1 MSTPS
6 NQIFHSTS
14 TLTFKD
20 RWDHITARLGW
31 QRTNRHRVDPGLYA
45 IGNPNPQSPVFVTAN
60 YTLSFDAV
68 RSALKSMDAYIL
80 VLNTKGINVWCAAGK
95 GSFGT
100 FELARRIE
108 QTELAKVVSH
118 RVLILPQLGASGVS
132 AHEVKKQTGF
142 LVKYG
147 PVRAEDIPDYM
158 KTGEAT
164 PKMRQVRFD
173 LKDRMVLV
181 PVELVNLFLPL
192 IAAGI
197 IFYFLGEWLGVG
209 ATAAT
214 VWGVPILFFLLFPWI
229 PTRDFSTKGFLVGLV
244 LALPF
249 AISTF
254 LRHDSSIWFGLLKA
268 LPFILTMPA
277 VGGFI
282 SLNFTG
288 SSPVASRTG
297 VKKEIF
303 SYIPVMAWLAGI
315 SLVMFLTS
323 AILTWIGVLHV

>member
-1 MSTPS
+1 MTYSTTS
-6 NQIFHSTS
+6 ILRTTNQ
-14 TLTFKD
+14 LTFKD
-20 RWDHITARLGW
+20 HWDHITARLGW
-31 QRTNRHRVDPGLYA
+31 RRNTQHRVQPGLYA
-45 IGNPNPQSPVFVTAN
+45 VGNPTPESPVLVTAN

-68 RSALKSMDAYIL
+68 RSALKGLDAYIL
-80 VLNTKGINVWCAAGK
+80 VLNTKGVNVWCAAGK

-108 QTELAKVVSH
+108 QTQLAQVVSH

-147 PVRAEDIPDYM
+147 PVRAEDIPEYL
-158 KTGEAT
+158 KTGTAT
-164 PKMRQVRFD
+164 TKMRQVRFD
-173 LKDRMVLV
+173 LSDRLTLV
-181 PVELVNLFLPL
+181 PVELVNLSLPML
-192 IAAGI
+192 IAVIA
-197 IFYFLGEWLGVG
+197 FYFVGGWVGV
-209 ATAAT
+209 AAAVAT
-214 VWGVPILFFLLFPWI
+214 VWGVPFFFFLLFPWL
-229 PTRDFSTKGFLVGLV
+229 PTKDFSTKGFIVGLI

-254 LRHDSSIWFGLLKA
+254 LRHDANLWIGLLKA
-268 LPFILTMPA
+268 IPFVFAMPA
-277 VGGFI
+277 VGAFI

-315 SLVMFLTS
+315 SLILFLAG
-323 AILTWIGVLHV
+323 AILNWIGVSHV

>member
-1 MSTPS
+1 MNTPS
-6 NQIFHSTS
+6 NQFLHSTS

-20 RWDHITARLGW
+20 RWDHFTARLGW
-31 QRTNRHRVDPGLYA
+31 QRTTHHRVNPGLYA
-45 IGNPNPQSPVFVTAN
+45 IGNPNPESPVFVTAN

-68 RSALKSMDAYIL
+68 RSTLKDMDAYIL

-100 FELARRIE
+100 YELARRIE

-118 RVLILPQLGASGVS
+118 RVLILPQLGAAGIS

-142 LVKYG
+142 VVKYG
-147 PVRAEDIPDYM
+147 PVRAEDIPEYM
-158 KTGEAT
+158 NTSKAT
-164 PKMRQVRFD
+164 TEMRQVRFA
-173 LKDRMVLV
+173 LRDRLVLI

-192 IAAGI
+192 IAASI
-197 IFYFLGEWLGVG
+197 VFYFLGGWIAVG
-209 ATAAT
+209 AAAAT
-214 VWGVPILFFLLFPWI
+214 VWGVPILFFLLFPRI
-229 PTRDFSTKGFLVGLV
+229 PTKDFSTKGFLVGLF
-244 LALPF
+244 LALPT
-249 AISTF
+249 AMVTF
-254 LRHDSSIWFGLLKA
+254 LLHDSNVWFGLLKA
-268 LPFILTMPA
+268 FPFLLAIPA

-303 SYIPVMAWLAGI
+303 RYIPVMAWLAGI
-315 SLVMFLTS
+315 SLVMFLAS
-323 AILTWIGVLHV
+323 AILAWIGVSHV

>member
-1 MSTPS
+1 LNT
-6 NQIFHSTS
+6 QFDILFQTTS
-14 TLTFKD
+14 QLTYKD
-20 RWDHITARLGW
+20 SWDHLTARLGW
-31 QRTNRHRVDPGLYA
+31 QRTNRHRVNPGLYA
-45 IGNPNPQSPVFVTAN
+45 IGKATPESPVFVTAN

-68 RSALKSMDAYIL
+68 RSVLKGMDAYIL

-100 FELARRIE
+100 YELARRIE
-108 QTELAKVVSH
+108 QTELAKMVSH

-147 PVRAEDIPDYM
+147 PVRAEDIPEYM
-158 KTGEAT
+158 KTREAT
-164 PKMRQVRFD
+164 PKMRQVRFA
-173 LKDRMVLV
+173 LQDRLVLI
-181 PVELVNLFLPL
+181 PVELVSLFLPM

-197 IFYFLGEWLGVG
+197 VFYFLGGWLGVG
-209 ATAAT
+209 AAAAT

-229 PTRDFSTKGFLVGLV
+229 PSKDFSTKGFLVGFL

-249 AISTF
+249 AISAF
-254 LRHDSSIWFGLLKA
+254 ISHDSNIGFGLLKA
-268 LPFILTMPA
+268 IPFLLAVPA

-297 VKKEIF
+297 VKREIF
-303 SYIPVMAWLAGI
+303 LYIPVMAWLAGI
-315 SLVMFLTS
+315 SLVMFLAST
-323 AILTWIGVLHV
+323 ILTWIGVTHV

>member
-1 MSTPS
+1 MNLPS
-6 NQIFHSTS
+6 NTIPHFPS
-14 TLTFKD
+14 TLSFKD
-20 RWDHITARLGW
+20 RWDHITARFGW
-31 QRTNRHRVDPGLYA
+31 RRTTRHRVEPGLYA
-45 IGNPNPQSPVFVTAN
+45 IGEPTPESPVFVTAN
-60 YTLSFDAV
+60 YSLSFDAV
-68 RSALKSMDAYIL
+68 RSAGKGMDAYIL

-118 RVLILPQLGASGVS
+118 RILILPQLGASGVS

-147 PVRAEDIPDYM
+147 PVRAEDIPKYI

-173 LKDRMVLV
+173 LQDRMTLV
-181 PVELVNLFLPL
+181 PMELVNLFLPML
-192 IAAGI
+192 AAGI
-197 IFYFLGEWLGVG
+197 AFYFLGGWLGVG
-209 ATAAT
+209 AVAAT

-229 PTRDFSTKGFLVGLV
+229 PTKDFSTKGFLVGVV
-244 LALPF
+244 LSIPF

-254 LRHDSSIWFGLLKA
+254 INHSSIIWFGLLKA
-268 LPFILTMPA
+268 VPFILAMPA
-277 VGGFI
+277 AGAFI

-297 VKKEIF
+297 AKKEIF
-303 SYIPVMAWLAGI
+303 RYIPVMAWLAGI
-315 SLVMFLTS
+315 SLVLFLAA
-323 AILTWIGVLHV
+323 AILGWIGVAHV